1 MELGSILHFLQDK
14 TILVTGATGF
24 LAKILLEKILRV
36 QPNVKKLYLLL
47 RAADAKSAAH
57 RLHNEIIGKDL
68 FRLSKENLGANFIP
82 LILEKCTLV
91 PGDISL
97 EDLGVEDSIL
107 KEEIYNQTDVIVN
120 LAATTNFDERYDISL
135 GLNTFGV
142 KYVIDFAKKCTK
154 LKVLVHVSTA
164 YVCGEEEGLI
174 LERPYHLG
182 ESLNGV
188 PGLDIDA
195 EEKVVRDKLV
205 ELRQVGASEDEIKG
219 VMKDLGISRA
229 NFYGWPNTYVFTK
242 AMGEMLVGQLKG
254 NLSVVTVRPTII
266 TSTFKEPFPGWAEG
280 VRTIDSLA
288 VAYGKGKLTCFLGDL
303 KAVVDAI
310 PADMVVNAI
319 LVAIVAH
326 ANGPSDN
333 CIYNIGS
340 SIRRPLRYGD
350 LQDFGFKYFSAKPW
364 INKDGKPVKVGK
376 VTVLSNMDSFR
387 RYMFIR
393 YLLMLK
399 GLELVNTAFCQFFEG
414 TYLDLN
420 RKIQIVMRLV
430 DLYKPYLFFKG
441 VFDDMN
447 VERLRVAARQGGVE
461 TDLFY
466 FDPKVI
472 DWEDYFLN
480 THLPG
485 IVKYIFK

>member
-1 MELGSILHFLQDK
+1 MELGSILNFLQDK

-47 RAADAKSAAH
+47 RAADAKSATH
-57 RLHNEIIGKDL
+57 RLHNEIICKDL
-68 FRLSKENLGANFIP
+68 FRLLKEKLGSNFNSFVW
-82 LILEKCTLV
+82 EKCTLV
-91 PGDISL
+91 PGDISR
-97 EDLGVEDSIL
+97 EDLGLEDSIL

-142 KYVIDFAKKCTK
+142 KHVINFAKKCTK
-154 LKVLVHVSTA
+154 LEVLVHVSTA
-164 YVCGEEEGLI
+164 YVCGEGEGLV
-174 LERPYHLG
+174 LENPYHLG
-182 ESLNGV
+182 DSLNGV
-188 PGLDIDA
+188 VGLDIDA
-195 EEKVVRDKLV
+195 EENVVRDKLA
-205 ELRQVGASEDEIKG
+205 ELRQHGATEYEIKV

-229 NFYGWPNTYVFTK
+229 KLYGWPNTYVFTK
-242 AMGEMLVGQLKG
+242 AMGEMLVEQLKG
-254 NLSVVTVRPTII
+254 NMSVVIVRPTIV

-288 VAYGKGKLTCFLGDL
+288 LAYGKGKLTCFLGDL
-303 KAVVDAI
+303 KAAVDVI

-319 LVAIVAH
+319 LVTMVAH
-326 ANGPSDN
+326 ANRPSDI
-333 CIYNIGS
+333 IYHVGS
-340 SIRRPLRYGD
+340 SVRKPLRYINV
-350 LQDFGFKYFSAKPW
+350 QDYGFRYFTAKPW

-393 YLLMLK
+393 YILMLK
-399 GLELVNTAFCQFFEG
+399 GLELANTAFCQFFQG

-447 VERLRVAARQGGVE
+447 SEKLRVAARQGGVE